1 MLSSVMGHYNGS
13 NIVLD
18 ESVHMNPGQTVIITV
33 LDEAAP
39 KKNNVDLSKYI
50 GRGPK
55 MLQGDAT
62 EYVRELRTNDR
73 A

>member
-18 ESVHMNPGQTVIITV
+18 ETVHMNPGQTVIITV
-33 LDEAAP
+33 LNEDEP
-39 KKNNVDLSKYI
+39 KKRNIDLSRYV